1 MSLVYSWR
9 RFLHQNSFM
18 EYGSYFSK
26 SIHNSKSN
34 PMAKFS
40 DSDITLRPLD
50 ISDADAAVE
59 WYMDEKVSKF
69 CSWEVFPSRESAVDY
84 FVEQDLTHPWNRAI
98 CAAGRVV
105 GSITVSSFSGCRGE
119 LGYAL
124 ASEYWGRGIAT
135 RAVALAATCAFLEM
149 PHLERLEAVV
159 DVDNPAS
166 QRVVE
171 KAGFVREGVLRKY
184 FLLKGRPRDAV
195 IFSLL
200 STDPNVNYF
209 VDE

>member
-1 MSLVYSWR
+1 
-9 RFLHQNSFM
+9 M
-18 EYGSYFSK
+18 EKY
-26 SIHNSKSN
+26 
-34 PMAKFS
+34 S
-40 DSDITLRPLD
+40 DSDITLRPLE
-50 ISDADAAVE
+50 ISDADAAVQ

-84 FVEQDLTHPWNRAI
+84 FVRQDLRHPWNRAI
-98 CAAGRVV
+98 CAAGWVV
-105 GSITVSSFSGCRGE
+105 GSIAVNPFGGSDRCRGE

-135 RAVALAATCAFLEM
+135 RAVTLAANSAFLEL

-184 FLLKGRPRDAV
+184 YLLKGKPRDAV

-200 STDPNVNYF
+200 STDPRVNYF
-209 VDE
+209 VDD